1 MQPLAPAHPHPLNLN
16 VPMQDRYGLPIT
28 TGSSRAADLFVDGL
42 DILLSMNHGAP
53 ERIAQAIE
61 ADDSFAVAHATLAY
75 RFMFEGKVED
85 ARKSIKRAAAR
96 AEGLTRRERLYVAV
110 IHAYIHSPGHEALS
124 LMKEY
129 LREFPRDILILYIA
143 NNLLFYGCS
152 GGGSKSFPADQMA
165 LCGEVAP
172 HYDDDW
178 AFQSR
183 YAFAHHESGILDE
196 SLRLAEASLKTRPD
210 NADASHSVAHVLFE
224 RGEAHDGAQFLDEWT
239 EDYDSRAPFYVHLA
253 WHYALFELSQGHY
266 GKVLDLYDRRI
277 QPAVAAGDGG
287 ALADAAALAWRYMLY
302 SNTVPDIDWQAL
314 SDLAEPALRTEGTAY
329 RDVHAALALA
339 GANHWDRMTGLLA
352 RMQSRAADGDALA
365 SEIMVPLLKGLER
378 FAAEKAEEALELLDP
393 LFGPS
398 VLDRLARIGGSHAQR
413 EILED
418 TLVACYI
425 ETGRFE
431 QAESML
437 RTRLS
442 RRPSTRDLFWLAKSE
457 AALGNNDA
465 AQSNF
470 RQANQDWIASNH
482 DPDSAELASLRASIS

>member
-1 MQPLAPAHPHPLNLN
+1 
-16 VPMQDRYGLPIT
+16 MQDRYGLSIT
-28 TGSSRAADLFVDGL
+28 TNSPRSADLFVDAL
-42 DILLSMNHGAP
+42 DILLSMNHGSL
-53 ERIAQAIE
+53 ERISQVID

-75 RFMFEGKVED
+75 RFMFEGK
-85 ARKSIKRAAAR
+85 AREARHSIKLAEAR
-96 AEGLTRRERLYVAV
+96 AEGLPRRERLYIAA
-110 IHAYIHSPGHEALS
+110 IDAYIHSSGPRAFS
-124 LMKEY
+124 LMREY
-129 LREFPRDILILYIA
+129 LQEYPRDILILYIA

-152 GGGSKSFPADQMA
+152 GGGSKSFPADQLA
-165 LCGEVAP
+165 LCSEVAP
-172 HYDDDW
+172 HYGDDW

-183 YAFAHHESGILDE
+183 YSFAHHESGILDE
-196 SLRLAEASLKTRPD
+196 ALRLAEASLKTRPD

-224 RGEAHDGAQFLDEWT
+224 RGEARDGARFLDQWT
-239 EDYDSRAPFYVHLA
+239 ADYDSRAPFYVHLA

-266 GKVLDLYDRRI
+266 AKVLDLYNSRI

-339 GANHWDRMTGLLA
+339 GANHWDRMARLLA
-352 RMQSRAADGDALA
+352 RIQARADGGDPLA
-365 SEIMVPLLKGLER
+365 SEIMAPLLKGLEL
-378 FAAEKAEEALELLDP
+378 FAAEKPGEALEILDP

-413 EILED
+413 EVLED
-418 TLVACYI
+418 TLVACCI
-425 ETGRFE
+425 ETGRYD

-442 RRPSTRDLFWLAKSE
+442 RRSSTRDLFWLARSE
-457 AALGNNDA
+457 AALGNAEA
-465 AQSNF
+465 ARKDF
-470 RQANQDWIASNH
+470 RQAHSDWAASNH
-482 DPDSAELASLRASIS
+482 DPDSPELADLRASIA

>member
-1 MQPLAPAHPHPLNLN
+1 
-16 VPMQDRYGLPIT
+16 MQDRYGLSIT
-28 TGSSRAADLFVDGL
+28 TNSPHSADIFVDGL
-42 DILLSMNHGAP
+42 DILLSMNHGSL
-53 ERIAQAIE
+53 ERISQAIE

-75 RFMFEGKVED
+75 RYMYEGKVKE
-85 ARKSIKRAAAR
+85 ARDSIKLAETC
-96 AEGLTRRERLYVAV
+96 AEGLPRRERLYVAV
-110 IHAYIHSPGHEALS
+110 IHAYIHSPGPQALS
-124 LMKEY
+124 LMHEY

-152 GGGSKSFPADQMA
+152 GGGSKSFPADQLA
-165 LCGEVAP
+165 LCGGVAS
-172 HYDDDW
+172 HYGDDW

-183 YAFAHHESGILDE
+183 YAFAYHESGILDE

-224 RGEAHDGAQFLDEWT
+224 RGEARDGAQFLDEWT

-266 GKVLDLYDRRI
+266 GKVMDLYNSRI

-314 SDLAEPALRTEGTAY
+314 SDLAEPAIHTEGTAY

-339 GANHWDRMTGLLA
+339 GANHWNRMTGLLD
-352 RMQSRAADGDALA
+352 RMQARAADRDALA

-378 FAAEKAEEALELLDP
+378 FAAEKPEDALELLDP

-413 EILED
+413 EVLED

-431 QAESML
+431 QAETML

-457 AALGNNDA
+457 AALGNADA
-465 AQSNF
+465 AQKDF
-470 RQANQDWIASNH
+470 RQADQDWTASNH
-482 DPDSAELASLRASIS
+482 DPDSAEFAALQASIA

>member
-1 MQPLAPAHPHPLNLN
+1 
-16 VPMQDRYGLPIT
+16 MQDRYGLSIT
-28 TGSSRAADLFVDGL
+28 TNSPRSADIFVDGL
-42 DILLSMNHGAP
+42 DIQLSMNHGAP
-53 ERIAQAIE
+53 ERISQAIE

-75 RFMFEGKVED
+75 RQMFEGKVKD
-85 ARKSIKRAAAR
+85 ARKSIKRAVDR
-96 AEGLTRRERLYVAV
+96 AEGLPRRERLYVAV
-110 IHAYIHSPGHEALS
+110 IHSYIHSPGTQALS

-152 GGGSKSFPADQMA
+152 GGGSRSFPTDQMA
-165 LCGEVAP
+165 LCSEVAP
-172 HYDDDW
+172 HYGDDW

-196 SLRLAEASLKTRPD
+196 ALRLAESSLKARPD

-224 RGEAHDGAQFLDEWT
+224 KGESRDGAQFLDEWT
-239 EDYDSRAPFYVHLA
+239 EGYHRRAPFYVHLA

-266 GKVLDLYDRRI
+266 GKVMDLYNRRI
-277 QPAVAAGDGG
+277 QPAVAEGDGG
-287 ALADAAALAWRYMLY
+287 ALADAAALAWRLMLY

-314 SDLAEPALRTEGTAY
+314 SDLAEPAIRTEGTAY

-339 GANHWDRMTGLLA
+339 GANHWDRMSGLLDRIKA
-352 RMQSRAADGDALA
+352 RAADGDALA
-365 SEIMVPLLKGLER
+365 SEVMVPLLNGLER
-378 FAAEKAEEALELLDP
+378 FAAEKPDEALELLDP

-413 EILED
+413 EVLED

-425 ETGRFE
+425 ETGRFD

-442 RRPSTRDLFWLAKSE
+442 RRPSTRDLFWLAKTE
-457 AALGNNDA
+457 AALGNSDA
-465 AQSNF
+465 AQKDF
-470 RQANQDWIASNH
+470 RQADQAWAASNH
-482 DPDSAELASLRASIS
+482 DPDSAELASLRSSIA